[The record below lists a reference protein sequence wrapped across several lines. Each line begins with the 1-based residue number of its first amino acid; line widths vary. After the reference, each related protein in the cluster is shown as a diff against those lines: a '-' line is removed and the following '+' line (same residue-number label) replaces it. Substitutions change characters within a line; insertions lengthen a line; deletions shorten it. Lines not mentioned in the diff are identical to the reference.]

1 MIVLVGKTGSMY
13 VGFHAVIGDTTYLV
27 HPEGTAEAPQPLLEL
42 FATLATQVDLGP
54 IHAHH
59 VGVTLPEVDDFGDEG
74 EVIVKPVDGLDVGF
88 RTIID
93 GTLYTVDANAT
104 RNPPQ
109 KLIDAY
115 TELLLAVGIA
125 PGTVPQST
133 QPPAGETTGE
143 ARFTLETG
151 VVQTDLPPLTDVP
164 ANWDQE
170 PIMHVPNLIGVV
182 PATPIQQPA
191 DVSPEAV
198 IPNLAFGLVSQP
210 MPVQAEQTK
219 RRPKKAESLTLEP
232 GEQIITG

>member
-59 VGVTLPEVDDFGDEG
+59 VGVTLPEAEEFGDEG
-74 EVIVKPVDGLDVGF
+74 EVNVKPVDGLEAGF

-93 GTLYTVDANAT
+93 GTLYTVDPSAT

-115 TELLLAVGIA
+115 TELLLAVRIA
-125 PGTVPQST
+125 PGIVRQST

-164 ANWDQE
+164 ANWDQT
-170 PIMHVPNLIGVV
+170 PVIHVPNLIGVV
-182 PATPIQQPA
+182 PATPIQQPV

-198 IPNLAFGLVSQP
+198 IPNLAFGLTAQP
-210 MPVQAEQTK
+210 MPVQADPK
-219 RRPKKAESLTLEP
+219 RRAKRSDPTALEP

>member
-1 MIVLVGKTGSMY
+1 MIVLVGKTGSLYM
-13 VGFHAVIGDTTYLV
+13 GFHAQIGDTTYLV

-42 FATLATQVDLGP
+42 FAALATQVDLGP

-59 VGVTLPEVDDFGDEG
+59 VGNYEAEVGDEG
-74 EVIVKPVDGLDVGF
+74 EVNVKPVDGLEAGF

-93 GTLYTVDANAT
+93 GVLYTVDPNAT

-109 KLIDAY
+109 KLINAY
-115 TELLLAVGIA
+115 AELLLSAGIA
-125 PGTVPQST
+125 PGAVRQST

-164 ANWDQE
+164 ANWDQS
-170 PIMHVPNLIGVV
+170 PTMHVPNLIGVV
-182 PATPIQQPA
+182 PATPIQQPV

-198 IPNLAFGLVSQP
+198 IPNLAFGLVPQP
-210 MPVQAEQTK
+210 MPVQAEVK
-219 RRPKKAESLTLEP
+219 RRPKKTESLTLEP